1 MIDITY
7 SNEIKVE
14 TKDLNKIFEAE
25 LLPLK
30 LEIRSVVSDSLIW
43 KTKLNSFMWASFPNT
58 EMNNVRILDNKDNVV
73 YQYEWDVMKHGSVFY
88 KSLWMYCQKIKNSG
102 RTPNGLAIGTHDGEF
117 GEWCPAVKDQL
128 TNVLLVE
135 ASEKQYQKLVE
146 NYEGKVGVKLL
157 KELITVDGKKVEF
170 FEGGRGYTNS
180 VVERVIR
187 DWETEEIE
195 SSLRESTSFNELIES
210 NFSKQNLKLDW
221 IHLDVEGLDVKLLL
235 SLNKEN
241 VPNFI
246 IFEDNNLTDIDRNE
260 IQDWIIKNNFESTSQ
275 QGITLLTR

>member
-14 TKDLNKIFEAE
+14 TKDLNKIFESE
-25 LLPLK
+25 FLPLK

-58 EMNNVRILDNKDNVV
+58 EMNNVRILDNRDNVV

-146 NYEGKVGVKLL
+146 NYKGKVGVKLL
-157 KELITVDGKKVEF
+157 KELITVDGKEVEF

-195 SSLRESTSFNELIES
+195 SSFRESTSFNKLIES
-210 NFSKQNLKLDW
+210 NFTKQNLKLDW

>member
-1 MIDITY
+1 
-7 SNEIKVE
+7 
-14 TKDLNKIFEAE
+14 
-25 LLPLK
+25 
-30 LEIRSVVSDSLIW
+30 
-43 KTKLNSFMWASFPNT
+43 
-58 EMNNVRILDNKDNVV
+58 MNNVRILDNENNQI
-73 YQYEWDVMKHGSVFY
+73 YQYDWDVMKHGSVFY

-102 RTPNGLAIGTHDGEF
+102 RTPNGVAVGTHDGEF

-135 ASEKQYQKLVE
+135 ASEKQFQKLVE

-157 KELITVDGKKVEF
+157 KELITVDGKQVEF

-195 SSLRESTSFNELIES
+195 SSVRTSVSFNELIEN
-210 NFSKQNLKLDW
+210 NFTKNNQNLDW
-221 IHLDVEGLDVKLLL
+221 IHLDVEGLDVKLLV
-235 SLNKEN
+235 SLKEEN
-241 VPNFI
+241 IPNFI
-246 IFEDNNLTDIDRNE
+246 IFEDNNLNE
-260 IQDWIIKNNFESTSQ
+260 LEREEIKLWIQKNNFKSSSQ

>member
-14 TKDLNKIFEAE
+14 TKDLNKIFEPE

-88 KSLWMYCQKIKNSG
+88 KSLWMYCQKIKNLG

-135 ASEKQYQKLVE
+135 ASENQYQKLVV
-146 NYEGKVGVKLL
+146 NYEGKIGVKLL
-157 KELITVDGKKVEF
+157 KELITVDGKEVEF

-187 DWETEEIE
+187 DWEIEEIK

-210 NFSKQNLKLDW
+210 NFTEQNLKLDW
-221 IHLDVEGLDVKLLL
+221 IHLDVEGLDVKLLV
-235 SLNKEN
+235 SLNEEN
-241 VPNFI
+241 IPNFI
-246 IFEDNNLTDIDRNE
+246 IFEDNNLTDVDRNE
-260 IQDWIIKNNFESTSQ
+260 IQHWIKKNNFESTSQ

>member
-14 TKDLNKIFEAE
+14 TKDLNKIFESE
-25 LLPLK
+25 FLPLK

-43 KTKLNSFMWASFPNT
+43 KTKLNSFMWASFPNI

-157 KELITVDGKKVEF
+157 KELITVDGKEVEF

-195 SSLRESTSFNELIES
+195 SSFRKSTSFNELIES
-210 NFSKQNLKLDW
+210 NFTKQNLKLDW

-260 IQDWIIKNNFESTSQ
+260 IQLWIKKNNFESTSQ

>member
-25 LLPLK
+25 FLPLK

-157 KELITVDGKKVEF
+157 KELITVDGKEVEF

>member
-14 TKDLNKIFEAE
+14 TKDLNKIFEPE
-25 LLPLK
+25 FLPLK

-58 EMNNVRILDNKDNVV
+58 EMNNVRILDNRENVV

-128 TNVLLVE
+128 TNGLLVE

-146 NYEGKVGVKLL
+146 NYKGKVGVKLL
-157 KELITVDGKKVEF
+157 KELITVDGKEVEF

-195 SSLRESTSFNELIES
+195 SSFRKSTSFNELIES
-210 NFSKQNLKLDW
+210 NFTKQNLKLDW

-260 IQDWIIKNNFESTSQ
+260 IQLWIKKNNFESTSQ